1 MHMTNAPAPP
11 PHPPVKLNADYHP
24 DWEQRHDDANAR
36 REAAWAVK
44 ARLLSRLPNL
54 TDAER
59 TDLAGAN
66 VEWEAA
72 HQLCMLCLDTYQHRT
87 FEDAMAWL
95 NQTFCSTAPV
105 SLPDLHAF
113 SDVRQLIK
121 AAYQIHS
128 KRLEME
134 AIERNMLDLS
144 QPVDFLPFSDLA
156 KCMTWEVIIPSH
168 HYRTTIDVH
177 AHYTVY
183 EADDGMHVA
192 MQTAR
197 LSMGAI
203 NACEILIEEFLRQRI
218 SQWTERRWFFAKK
231 LPAIT
236 FYTYMPPCEYSKE
249 MFDRVELSAPLARG
263 ERISVARWPS
273 VGCVPAAV
281 RPNWLPGG
289 LADWGTFD
297 NDADTCTGAD

>member
-1 MHMTNAPAPP
+1 MHTTNASAPP
-11 PHPPVKLNADYHP
+11 PHPPAKPNPDYHAN
-24 DWEQRHDDANAR
+24 WEQLHNDANAR

-44 ARLLSRLPNL
+44 ARLLGRLPDL
-54 TDAER
+54 TDTER
-59 TDLAGAN
+59 ADLAKAN

-95 NQTFCSTAPV
+95 NQTFCSTNPV

-113 SDVRQLIK
+113 STIRQLMK
-121 AAYQIHS
+121 AAYRIHG

-134 AIERNMLDLS
+134 NMERNMLDLARADKFS
-144 QPVDFLPFSDLA
+144 PFSEFA
-156 KCMTWEVIIPSH
+156 NFTTWEVIIPSH
-168 HYRTTIDVH
+168 QYRTASDIH
-177 AHYTVY
+177 AHYAVY

-192 MQTAR
+192 MQTANR
-197 LSMGAI
+197 SISAI
-203 NACEILIEEFLRQRI
+203 NASEMLIEEFLRHRVR
-218 SQWTERRWFFAKK
+218 QWTGLRWFFAKK
-231 LPAIT
+231 LSAIT
-236 FYTYMPPCEYSKE
+236 FYTYNPPSEYSKE
-249 MFDRVELSAPLARG
+249 MFNRVELSAPLARG
-263 ERISVARWPS
+263 KRISVAGWPS

-297 NDADTCTGAD
+297 DDADT

>member
-1 MHMTNAPAPP
+1 MHTTNASAPP
-11 PHPPVKLNADYHP
+11 PPSPVKLNPDYHA
-24 DWEQRHDDANAR
+24 DWEQLHDDANAR

-44 ARLLSRLPNL
+44 ARLMGHLQDL
-54 TDAER
+54 TDTER
-59 TDLAGAN
+59 ADLAKAEM
-66 VEWEAA
+66 EWEAA

-95 NQTFCSTAPV
+95 NQTFCSTDPV
-105 SLPDLHAF
+105 SVPDLHAF
-113 SDVRQLIK
+113 SDVRQLMK
-121 AAYQIHS
+121 AAYRIHS
-128 KRLEME
+128 RPLKIKNM
-134 AIERNMLDLS
+134 ARNMLDLS
-144 QPVDFLPFSDLA
+144 KANEFLPFFDFTN
-156 KCMTWEVIIPSH
+156 CTTWDVIIPSH
-168 HYRTTIDVH
+168 HYRTTSDIH
-177 AHYTVY
+177 AHYTID

-203 NACEILIEEFLRQRI
+203 NACEILIEEFLRQRV
-218 SQWTERRWFFAKK
+218 SQWTERRWFFARK

-236 FYTYMPPCEYSKE
+236 FYTYMPPSEYSKE
-249 MFDRVELSAPLARG
+249 MFNRVELSAPLARG
-263 ERISVARWPS
+263 KRISVARWPS

-297 NDADTCTGAD
+297 DDTDT

>member
-1 MHMTNAPAPP
+1 MHMTNASAPP
-11 PHPPVKLNADYHP
+11 PHPPAKHNPDYHA
-24 DWEQRHDDANAR
+24 DWEQLHDDANTR

-44 ARLLSRLPNL
+44 ARLMGRLPDL
-54 TDAER
+54 TDTER
-59 TDLAGAN
+59 ADLAKAN

-105 SLPDLHAF
+105 SIPDLHAF
-113 SDVRQLIK
+113 SDVRQLMK
-121 AAYQIHS
+121 AAYRIHS
-128 KRLEME
+128 KPLK
-134 AIERNMLDLS
+134 IENMARNMLDLS
-144 QPVDFLPFSDLA
+144 KANGFSPFFDFA
-156 KCMTWEVIIPSH
+156 NCTTWEVNIPSH
-168 HYRTTIDVH
+168 HYRTTSDIH
-177 AHYTVY
+177 AHYTID

-203 NACEILIEEFLRQRI
+203 NACEILIEEFLRQRV
-218 SQWTERRWFFAKK
+218 SQWTERRWFFARK
-231 LPAIT
+231 LPTIT
-236 FYTYMPPCEYSKE
+236 FYTYMPPSEYSNE
-249 MFDRVELSAPLARG
+249 MFNRVELSAPLARG
-263 ERISVARWPS
+263 KRISVAGWPS

-289 LADWGTFD
+289 LGDWGTFD
-297 NDADTCTGAD
+297 DDADT